1 MGRLLQESY
10 SAHKHTVWAERS
22 VFSAKYGGK
31 AKVHLQLATK
41 SQRGSRCIAVLF
53 L

>member
-22 VFSAKYGGK
+22 AFSGKYGGK
-31 AKVHLQLATK
+31 GKVHLRTCHEVPE
-41 SQRGSRCIAVLF
+41 GE
-53 L
+53 